1 MNILTFDIEEW
12 SIAKANGTGNPA
24 LYAEYESF
32 LDRILDKLDER
43 SIKATF
49 FCLGMMAAD
58 FPDVVKKIDSRGHE
72 IGCHSNK
79 HLWINKMTEDE
90 FRKDTHD
97 AISSLED
104 CIGKKVL
111 SYRAPAF
118 SIGESNL
125 WAFDVLAE
133 NGIER
138 DASVFPAVRDFGGFP
153 SFGVGEPVKIRRN
166 CYEILEFPVSMAKFF
181 GRDVAYSGGG
191 YFRLFP
197 EWYIKREMRR
207 ASYCMTYFHLNDII
221 PGTGKL
227 MDRESY
233 EAYFKEKGTLPN
245 RLKRHFKSNIG
256 KGGAMKKLFNLLE
269 EFDFVSVEQAAKDE
283 VTRVKEL

>member
-12 SIAKANGTGNPA
+12 AIAKANGTGNPS
-24 LYAEYESF
+24 LYSEYDSF
-32 LDRILDKLDER
+32 LDKILDKLDER
-43 SIKATF
+43 GIKATF
-49 FCLGMMAAD
+49 FCLGMMAVD
-58 FPDVVKKIDSRGHE
+58 FSEIVKKIDSRGHE

-79 HLWINKMTEDE
+79 HLWVNKMTEDE
-90 FRKDTHD
+90 FLEDTRKATC
-97 AISSLED
+97 SLED

-133 NGIER
+133 NGITR

-153 SFGVGEPVKIRRN
+153 SFGEGEPVKIQRN
-166 CYEILEFPVSMAKFF
+166 GYEILEFPVSMSKIV

-197 EWYIKREMRR
+197 EWYIEREMRR

-227 MDRESY
+227 MNRESY

-245 RLKRHFKSNIG
+245 RLKRHLKSNIG
-256 KGGAMKKLFNLLE
+256 RGGAMKKLFNLLE
-269 EFDFVSVEQAAKDE
+269 EFDFVSVEQAAKEE
-283 VTRVKEL
+283 VTRFKEL